1 MIALFCLF
9 LPLSASPFKSKNR
22 LAAEN
27 AALRHQLI
35 VLQRRCGVASNSR
48 MGIACSW
55 SCCIDGFHRF
65 SRPSRSSV
73 PRLSYVGIEPASVGT
88 GGGNPALLEADRRS
102 MRNCALIRRMS
113 AENSLWGAPRIH
125 GELL

>member
-9 LPLSASPFKSKNR
+9 LALSAWPFKSKNR

-27 AALRHQLI
+27 ALLRQQVI
-35 VLQRRCGVASNSR
+35 VLQRRVRGRIQLTNGDRAVS
-48 MGIACSW
+48 MV
-55 SCCIDGFHRF
+55 

-73 PRLSYVGIEPASVGT
+73 PRLLYVGIEPVSVGT

-102 MRNCALIRRMS
+102 MRNCAR
-113 AENSLWGAPRIH
+113 
-125 GELL
+125 